1 MEAADQEK
9 TESYKVIFLF
19 YFMWYLFAL
28 IIRMVFFTVSQELEE
43 KMRTLEALFQE
54 KNSDYQV
61 IFDYCMRYYQHIQLF
76 LSSFNQELD
85 KKIRAMETS
94 TSIGQSNYQVIFDCY
109 WTLYHISIKNFIFF
123 RNWKNKSRHSGPSYR
138 KRQGATPSLLI
149 AHRTLNFKMEL

>member
-94 TSIGQSNYQVIFDCY
+94 TSIGQSNHQVIFDCCL
-109 WTLYHISIKNFIFF
+109 TLYHMQFKIVYF
-123 RNWKNKSRHSGPSYR
+123 SGIGRQNLDTRDCHTR
-138 KRQGATPSLLI
+138 KDEELSLRCSSHI
-149 AHRTLNFKMEL
+149 EL